1 MDFIKQFE
9 NFSEKVW
16 RKIEF
21 YEVVSIT
28 EDRRELTEREKSFL
42 INNSDGFLTKNDMN
56 REFFDVD
63 FLIRAIS
70 DGYYYLSFRVFIYGQ
85 PVFFDFTIDGINNL
99 VKYASFGKYLNGV
112 DNKSDID
119 IDIDYFRNN
128 FDIDEEFISLFLQ

>member
-9 NFSEKVW
+9 NFSERVW

-21 YEVVSIT
+21 YELVSIT

-56 REFFDVD
+56 RSFSNLNFV
-63 FLIRAIS
+63 IRSMS
-70 DGYYYLSFRVFIYGQ
+70 DGYYYLSFRVIIYSQ

-99 VKYASFGKYLNGV
+99 VKYASFGKYLNETLV
-112 DNKSDID
+112 DNKSRLDPNYVRD
-119 IDIDYFRNN
+119 N